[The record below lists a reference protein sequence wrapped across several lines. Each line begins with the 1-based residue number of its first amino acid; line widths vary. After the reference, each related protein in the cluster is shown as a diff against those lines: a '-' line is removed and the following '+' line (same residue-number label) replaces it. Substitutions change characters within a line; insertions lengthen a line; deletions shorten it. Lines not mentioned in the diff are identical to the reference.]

1 MDAPAP
7 ESAISKAYA
16 KFGQRVQILLD
27 KSSPHTAARWITL
40 LVALLLYTA
49 RVWYL
54 RGGETATTPVWDYS
68 TVGAIEGAERGGPVT
83 EQVSTS
89 SHTAWGSTT

>member
-7 ESAISKAYA
+7 ENAISKASA

-27 KSSPHTAARWITL
+27 KSSPHTTARWITL

-54 RGGETATTPVWDYS
+54 RGGETVTTPVWDYS
-68 TVGAIEGAERGGPVT
+68 TAGAIEGADRVAPAT
-83 EQVSTS
+83 KQVSTS
-89 SHTAWGSTT
+89 FPTAWGSTT